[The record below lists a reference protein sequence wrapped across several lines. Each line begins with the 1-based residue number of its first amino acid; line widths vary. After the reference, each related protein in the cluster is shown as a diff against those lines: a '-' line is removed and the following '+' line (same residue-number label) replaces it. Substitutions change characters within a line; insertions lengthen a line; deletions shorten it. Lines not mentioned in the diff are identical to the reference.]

1 MATITGNTAGS
12 LKKMWPPVKKKA
24 LEAHPSFAAFLGTDG
39 SNIAAPKA
47 AGGRKRKAAAD
58 SNVEDADPKSAEE
71 RATAPT
77 RSTARPTARSRPRR
91 RLPPRAKAV
100 QPRSPRRRSRTRR
113 TLLTVAMAWVSTL
126 ADTKSRSGS
135 TVLTELQTT
144 SRKTLKTK
152 FRHLVRCTF

>member
-39 SNIAAPKA
+39 NNIAAPKA

-71 RATAPT
+71 QSDGTDKTDSKTDSKVETKKKAP
-77 RSTARPTARSRPRR
+77 AKGKGRP
-91 RLPPRAKAV
+91 AKKSKKEVKDEEDSADGGDGLG
-100 QPRSPRRRSRTRR
+100 QYTRR
-113 TLLTVAMAWVSTL
+113 HKVEKWLNST
-126 ADTKSRSGS
+126 DG
-135 TVLTELQTT
+135 T
-144 SRKTLKTK
+144 SDNKPKDIEDE
-152 FRHLVRCTF
+152 V